1 MLDGV
6 HLMRAS
12 QPIPRMQVLYEPGI
26 VIVGQGRKRGYLG
39 DRVFTYD
46 AHNYLVLSVPLPFEC
61 ETEASPQGPMLAV
74 SIRVDL
80 AVLGELLMK
89 MDGAHGA
96 PTPARCRRAS
106 IPPSSMLKLSETTVR
121 LLECLA
127 EPAET
132 RILGPQIVRE
142 ITYRVLCGE
151 QGGALRAAAALHS
164 RFGQVNR
171 TVQRIHAEYARDLT
185 VEELAET
192 AGMSASAF
200 HQNFK
205 AVTSTSPLQYLKTI
219 RLHKA
224 RMLMVHEGMRA
235 GIANRECARK
245 MDMKPTTESDTPGTE
260 REQQDHS
267 TRLNFSNP
275 QQREAH
281 IHAFLAWLPKMLH
294 ETPGIRWE
302 HMPSQVMGYLMR
314 TVADCP
320 DVIPITLATGC
331 AMMNRMKQKGLYLI
345 VMRSPSC

>member
-1 MLDGV
+1 MSRLELQAANRRMTSLLGALATVEGIQPTALDGV
-6 HLMRAS
+6 QLMRAS
-12 QPIPRMQVLYEPGI
+12 HPLRRMQVLYEPGI

-61 ETEASPQGPMLAV
+61 ETEASPELPMLAV
-74 SIRVDL
+74 SIRVNL

-89 MDGAHGA
+89 MDGAHGSA
-96 PTPARCRRAS
+96 TPAMPQGIYS
-106 IPPSSMLKLSETTVR
+106 TELDVQLSETTVR
-121 LLECLA
+121 LLECLGDPGEA
-127 EPAET
+127 

-142 ITYRVLCGE
+142 ITYRVLCGQ

-164 RFGQVNR
+164 RFGQVSR

-224 RMLMVHEGMRA
+224 RMLMVHEGLRA
-235 GIANRECARK
+235 GMAAERVGYESSSQFSREFKRLFGTSPIEETVRVRR
-245 MDMKPTTESDTPGTE
+245 MLGVPEPTIMVFE
-260 REQQDHS
+260 
-267 TRLNFSNP
+267 
-275 QQREAH
+275 
-281 IHAFLAWLPKMLH
+281 
-294 ETPGIRWE
+294 
-302 HMPSQVMGYLMR
+302 
-314 TVADCP
+314 
-320 DVIPITLATGC
+320 
-331 AMMNRMKQKGLYLI
+331 
-345 VMRSPSC
+345 

>member
-1 MLDGV
+1 
-6 HLMRAS
+6 MRAS
-12 QPIPRMQVLYEPGI
+12 QPIRRMQVLYEPGI

-39 DRVFTYD
+39 DQVFTYD

-61 ETEASPQGPMLAV
+61 ETEASPEEPMLAV

-89 MDGAHGA
+89 MDGAHRN
-96 PTPARCRRAS
+96 PS
-106 IPPSSMLKLSETTVR
+106 IPQGIYSTELDLKLSETTVR
-121 LLECLA
+121 LLECLSN
-127 EPAET
+127 PAET

-142 ITYRVLCGE
+142 LTYRVLCGE

-205 AVTSTSPLQYLKTI
+205 AVTSTSPVQYLKSI

-224 RMLMVHEGMRA
+224 RMLMVHEGLRA
-235 GIANRECARK
+235 GIAAERVGYESSSQFSREFKRLFG
-245 MDMKPTTESDTPGTE
+245 STPIEETE
-260 REQQDHS
+260 RV
-267 TRLNFSNP
+267 R
-275 QQREAH
+275 R
-281 IHAFLAWLPKMLH
+281 MLGVV
-294 ETPGIRWE
+294 EPA
-302 HMPSQVMGYLMR
+302 VM
-314 TVADCP
+314 
-320 DVIPITLATGC
+320 
-331 AMMNRMKQKGLYLI
+331 AMER
-345 VMRSPSC
+345 

>member
-1 MLDGV
+1 
-6 HLMRAS
+6 MRAS
-12 QPIPRMQVLYEPGI
+12 QPIPRSQVLYEPGI

-39 DRVFTYD
+39 DQVYIYD

-61 ETEASPQGPMLAV
+61 ETEATPDKPMLAV
-74 SIRVDL
+74 QIRVDL

-89 MDGAHGA
+89 MDGARGSA
-96 PTPARCRRAS
+96 PSA
-106 IPPSSMLKLSETTVR
+106 IPQGIYSTRLDVTLSEATVR

-127 EPAET
+127 DPVET

-151 QGGALRAAAALHS
+151 QGGALRAAAVLHS

-224 RMLMVHEGMRA
+224 RMLMVYEGLRA
-235 GIANRECARK
+235 GIAADRVGYESSSQFSREFKRLFGAS
-245 MDMKPTTESDTPGTE
+245 PVEETE
-260 REQQDHS
+260 RV
-267 TRLNFSNP
+267 RRVL
-275 QQREAH
+275 
-281 IHAFLAWLPKMLH
+281 
-294 ETPGIRWE
+294 G
-302 HMPSQVMGYLMR
+302 
-314 TVADCP
+314 VAEP
-320 DVIPITLATGC
+320 AIM
-331 AMMNRMKQKGLYLI
+331 AMER
-345 VMRSPSC
+345 